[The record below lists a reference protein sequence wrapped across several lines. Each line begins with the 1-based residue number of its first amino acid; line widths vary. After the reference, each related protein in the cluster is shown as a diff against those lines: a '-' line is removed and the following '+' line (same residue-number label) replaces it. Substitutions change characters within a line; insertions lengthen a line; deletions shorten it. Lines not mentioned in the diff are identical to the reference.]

1 MFQQT
6 WMGTHDLSKAKVGD
20 EYGPIEITIT
30 EEMVERRLWANDDYN
45 PLYMEDLPSGERIAS
60 PIILVLTFGL
70 FFWSYYAF
78 PPGGTL
84 HTKQEFEF
92 LNHLKVG
99 KKVKMTARL
108 VDRYSRRGRDFFT
121 AEFLIVDDDGMEIAR
136 MRRTVAAPIIA
147 RREE

>member
-6 WMGTHDLSKAKVGD
+6 WTGTHDLSKAKVGD
-20 EYGPIEITIT
+20 EYESIEITIT
-30 EEMVERRLWANDDYN
+30 EEMAERNIWANDDYN
-45 PLYMEDLPSGERIAS
+45 PLYMEDSPSGERIAS

-70 FFWSYYAF
+70 MFWSYYAF
-78 PPGGTL
+78 PSGGTL

-108 VDRYSRRGRDFFT
+108 VNRYSRRGRDFFVT
-121 AEFLIVDDDGMEIAR
+121 EILAVDEDGLKIVRMGRTIAS
-136 MRRTVAAPIIA
+136 PIFA
-147 RREE
+147 RPEG